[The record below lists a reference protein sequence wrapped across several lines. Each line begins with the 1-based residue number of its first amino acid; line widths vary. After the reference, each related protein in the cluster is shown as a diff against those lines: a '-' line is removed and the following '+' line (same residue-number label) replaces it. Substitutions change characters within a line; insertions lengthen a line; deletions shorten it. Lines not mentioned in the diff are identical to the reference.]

1 MAISLT
7 TGDFQGVF
15 VKFLPVLCLAL
26 MAACVSPP
34 HKPGHNAVAAAKTA
48 NDVLVFRDG
57 AEWKARF
64 RFAAD
69 APVWAFERSALLRA
83 EQRPWRPKSWEVL
96 TPGVSLARIGDFDAF
111 VATDGHVPREV
122 TIRFR
127 PLGEDLV
134 ADYDPAILL
143 SDGTLAL
150 YGGHFNAFPMESRD
164 AVAALREPQDY
175 PTRIALTAAGTPL
188 LFGGQRVM
196 RADDVGDNYV
206 YVGDVALS
214 AYDPVATILDPG
226 LPAWISTRL
235 RDFTPAVFRDFE
247 AQMGPHKSSRPM
259 VIASWAGTGF
269 AGAST
274 GGSVSPGLITMRIEG
289 KQLLKET
296 PGALN
301 QMRWFIAHE
310 AAHFW
315 LGQTIGYATPDG
327 AWITEGGADFLAMQA
342 AVRADAS
349 YDAKGFMAEAR
360 GDCVAALAKGSLA
373 DARRRN
379 DQRAYYACGALF
391 ATAIDN
397 AGRPRGKGFADFVRA
412 LIRDDADGQVTGAEW
427 LAAARAFGV
436 SGARIGRIEA
446 MIAGKFDAAP
456 AIDALL
462 AD

>member
-1 MAISLT
+1 M
-7 TGDFQGVF
+7 
-15 VKFLPVLCLAL
+15 KFLPVLCAAL
-26 MAACVSPP
+26 LAACASCTP
-34 HKPGHNAVAAAKTA
+34 KPGAGGAAAATA
-48 NDVLVFRDG
+48 VNDVLIFRDG

-69 APVWAFERSALLRA
+69 APLWAFGRSAMLRV
-83 EQRPWRPKSWEVL
+83 EQLPWRPRSWEVV
-96 TPGVSLARIGDFDAF
+96 TPGVSLARLGDFDAF
-111 VATDGHVPREV
+111 VAADGNVPREV
-122 TIRFR
+122 VIRFR

-150 YGGHFNAFPMESRD
+150 YGGHFKTFPMESRE
-164 AVAALREPQDY
+164 AAAALREPQEY
-175 PTRIALTAAGTPL
+175 PTRITLTAAGGPL
-188 LFGGQRVM
+188 LFGGRRVT

-206 YVGDVALS
+206 YVGEAAVS
-214 AYDPVATILDPG
+214 ADDPVATILDPG
-226 LPAWISTRL
+226 LPAWLSMRL

-247 AQMGPHKSSRPM
+247 AQMGPHKGGRPM
-259 VIASWAGTGF
+259 VLASWAGMGF

-274 GGSVSPGLITMRIEG
+274 GGSVSPGLITMRFEG
-289 KQLLKET
+289 RQLLKET
-296 PGALN
+296 PGALD

-315 LGQTIGYATPDG
+315 LGQTIGYATPDE
-327 AWITEGGADFLAMQA
+327 AWITEGGADYLAMQA
-342 AVRADAS
+342 AVRADSS

-360 GDCVAALAKGSLA
+360 GDCTAALAKGSLA

-391 ATAIDN
+391 AKAVDD
-397 AGRPRGKGFADFVRA
+397 AGRPHGKGFADFVRG
-412 LIRDDADGQVTGAEW
+412 LIRTDADGQVTGTEW
-427 LAAARAFGV
+427 LSAARAFGV
-436 SGARIGRIEA
+436 SGARIGRIEV